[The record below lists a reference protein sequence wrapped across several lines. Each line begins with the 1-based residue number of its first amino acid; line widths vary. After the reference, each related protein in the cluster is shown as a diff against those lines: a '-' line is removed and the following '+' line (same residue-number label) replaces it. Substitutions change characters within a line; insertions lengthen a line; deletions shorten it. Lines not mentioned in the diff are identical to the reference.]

1 VAEPDPPLAG
11 LDLRVPNVARV
22 YDYLLGG
29 KDNFA
34 VDREAA
40 EELLTIMPEMGPG
53 ARMYRMMLARM
64 VHFITEAGIR
74 QFVDIG
80 AGLPTQDSV
89 HQIAHRTAPD
99 TRVVY
104 VDNDPVVVLHGQALL
119 EGNDRVRAVQGD
131 LRRPEEIL
139 AHPDVCDLIDFD
151 EPVGIL
157 LISIMHF
164 IGAEVE
170 EIMAQLRDMMVPGSY
185 LAISQFTGGDRT
197 QATSEVKKLASRGG
211 TSLVPRT
218 REEIL
223 QLFEGFA
230 LVPCGDTTEW
240 NTQPDKSVAPL
251 GLAFVGCRV

>member
-1 VAEPDPPLAG
+1 
-11 LDLRVPNVARV
+11 
-22 YDYLLGG
+22 
-29 KDNFA
+29 

-139 AHPDVCDLIDFD
+139 AHPDVCGLIDFD

-170 EIMAQLRDMMVPGSY
+170 EIMAQLRDVMVPGSY
-185 LAISQFTGGDRT
+185 LAMSQFTGGGRT
-197 QATSEVKKLASRGG
+197 QATSEVKKLAARGG

-223 QLFEGFA
+223 HLFEGFA

-240 NTQPDKSVAPL
+240 NTQPDKSVAPI